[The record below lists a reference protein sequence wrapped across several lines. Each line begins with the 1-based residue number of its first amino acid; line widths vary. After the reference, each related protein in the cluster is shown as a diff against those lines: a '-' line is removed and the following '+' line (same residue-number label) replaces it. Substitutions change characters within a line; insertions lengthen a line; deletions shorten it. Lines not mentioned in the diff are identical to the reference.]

1 MMDAVLVV
9 DDERLIRELCRGI
22 LTQAGFRVLSAK
34 DALEGL
40 RLAQEEPVGVIL
52 LDIMMPQMSG
62 LEALKRFGAIA
73 PETPVLMVTAD
84 STRKSLIDS
93 LRFGA
98 YDFIPKPFDP
108 QELIHAVKRAM
119 ERHRLLK
126 ENRELM
132 QALTHKV
139 EELTRLNALYEAL
152 AHRLE
157 EKVREQTVEL
167 QKGKALLENILAHMA
182 SGLLVVDNDG
192 RITMINRPGAEVLRS
207 SPEALLGERLLD
219 RFPEAQEL
227 LQVKPD
233 RAAKELELRLS
244 DGAVIPLGFNNS
256 FLLSPQGEPEG
267 VIVVFR
273 DLSEI
278 KQLQEEIRRKDR
290 LATIG
295 EVVSGIAHEI
305 RNPLFGIS
313 SVAQILA
320 REVSFEP
327 VHRDLV
333 LAMVAETKR
342 LNTLVENLLFYGRP
356 PSLSLNPVD
365 LHQIWEE
372 ILNLHADQLAEGGI
386 TLRKAFAPNLP
397 VLLLDGNKI
406 RQVFLNL
413 LKNAVEATP
422 PGGTI
427 TIKTGKYKAKG
438 KRQKEDA
445 DGTLASGPRPPEV
458 EGVEISVQD
467 TGLGIAPE
475 NLPRIFDLFFTTKA
489 SGSGLG
495 LPICR
500 KIIEDHGG
508 KITARSERG
517 KGSCFTILLP
527 VKTVPGEASNRDEA

>member
-1 MMDAVLVV
+1 MMDAVLII
-9 DDERLIRELCRGI
+9 DDERLIRELCCGI

-40 RLAQEEPVGVIL
+40 RLAQEEAVGVIL
-52 LDIMMPQMSG
+52 LDIMMPGMSG
-62 LEALKRFGAIA
+62 LEALKRFGEIA
-73 PETPVLMVTAD
+73 PEAPVLMVTAD

-98 YDFIPKPFDP
+98 HDFILKPFDP
-108 QELIHAVKRAM
+108 QDLIHAVKRAM

-139 EELTRLNALYEAL
+139 EELTKLNALYEAL

-157 EKVREQTVEL
+157 ERVREQTVEL
-167 QKGKALLENILAHMA
+167 RKGKALLENILAHMA

-192 RITMINRPGAEVLRS
+192 RITMINRHGAEVLHS

-219 RFPEAQEL
+219 QFPEAQKL

-233 RAAKELELRLS
+233 RVSNELELRLP

-295 EVVSGIAHEI
+295 EVASGIAHEI
-305 RNPLFGIS
+305 KNPLFGIS

-320 REVSFEP
+320 KEVSFEP

-386 TLRKAFAPNLP
+386 TLRKEFDPNLP
-397 VLLLDGNKI
+397 ALLLDGNKI
-406 RQVFLNL
+406 RQVFLNI
-413 LKNAVEATP
+413 LKNALEATP

-427 TIKTGKYKAKG
+427 SITT
-438 KRQKEDA
+438 KRQMANGKWQEEDA
-445 DGTLASGPRPPEV
+445 DGALGPSPQPPALEY
-458 EGVEISVQD
+458 VEIAVED

-475 NLPRIFDLFFTTKA
+475 NLPRIFELFFTTKA

-508 KITARSERG
+508 SITARSERG

-527 VKTVPGEASNRDEA
+527 VKTVQGETSNRDEA